1 MSTIFVSRWLPVSR
15 VPIEVVLKSNGCGE
29 VKLSE
34 QNQLDLETVL
44 ANNTCSEAGID
55 EITKCD
61 PPCENRDKDESMLT
75 THFHFKTKEF
85 DVSMLRAFRILPHNW
100 IFCFTAYSKN
110 NQSVTYRTKR
120 DPSNK
125 KVCETSKQKL
135 CAKPTQSSKHSEKPF
150 QGILSTWHSIF
161 ARKTETL
168 RYGLLHPSFFTFG
181 LHDLLTSWKKK
192 KIL

>member
-15 VPIEVVLKSNGCGE
+15 VLIEVVLKSNGCGE

-110 NQSVTYRTKR
+110 NQSVTYRTK
-120 DPSNK
+120 K
-125 KVCETSKQKL
+125 CVKLQSKSCVQNPRKAVNIQRNPFKAYCQLGIPYLPEKPKL
-135 CAKPTQSSKHSEKPF
+135 CAMDYC
-150 QGILSTWHSIF
+150 I
-161 ARKTETL
+161 
-168 RYGLLHPSFFTFG
+168 HPSSH
-181 LHDLLTSWKKK
+181 LVYM
-192 KIL
+192 IY